1 MIRELFG
8 SGSIYATLRDGL
20 DESTRTHRRIAN
32 RVANTTNA
40 IGSAGFASELSRQQ
54 QSASARNAEADLE
67 GSMTRLADN
76 QIRFD
81 ATARLLQ
88 RAYSQ
93 IRTALKNG

>member
-8 SGSIYATLRDGL
+8 SASIYSTLRQGL
-20 DESTRTHRRIAN
+20 DEATATHRRIAN
-32 RVANTTNA
+32 RVANTTNTV
-40 IGSAGFASELSRQQ
+40 GGDGFASELSRQQ
-54 QSASARNAEADLE
+54 QDASARSAESDLE